1 MTQPRQ
7 HMIIDSTDDS
17 LHIPLTPE
25 LRHRRLSVTVEAVDE
40 AAHDRS
46 VPNRDPEHI
55 KRVLAET
62 RGAWGNMSS
71 EEIDRMIE
79 DSRRNDW
86 REPWQ
91 ECREVPY

>member
-1 MTQPRQ
+1 MTPPRQ
-7 HMIIDSTDDS
+7 HLIIDSTDDS

-40 AAHDRS
+40 PAHDPS
-46 VPNRDPEHI
+46 APNRDPEHI
-55 KRVLAET
+55 KRVLQESW
-62 RGAWGNMSS
+62 GAWGNMSV

-86 REPWQ
+86 REPWE
-91 ECREVPY
+91 ECRDVPS

>member
-1 MTQPRQ
+1 MTTPRQ
-7 HMIIDSTDDS
+7 HLIVDSTDDS
-17 LHIPLTPE
+17 LNIPLTPE

-40 AAHDRS
+40 PAHDCS
-46 VPNRDPEHI
+46 APNRDPEHI

-62 RGAWGNMSS
+62 RGAWGNMSV

-86 REPWQ
+86 REPWE
-91 ECREVPY
+91 ECREVPS

>member
-1 MTQPRQ
+1 MTPPRQ
-7 HMIIDSTDDS
+7 HLIVDSTDDS
-17 LHIPLTPE
+17 LHIPLAPE

-40 AAHDRS
+40 PAHDRS

-55 KRVLAET
+55 KRVLQESW
-62 RGAWGNMSS
+62 GAWGYMSV

-86 REPWQ
+86 REPWE
-91 ECREVPY
+91 ECREVPS

>member
-1 MTQPRQ
+1 MTPARQ
-7 HMIIDSTDDS
+7 HLIIDSTDDS

-40 AAHDRS
+40 PAHDRS

-62 RGAWGNMSS
+62 RGAWGNMSI

-86 REPWQ
+86 REPWV
-91 ECREVPY
+91 ECREVSS